1 MPLLWVMTGRLSQC
15 FPISGLSAPQDGPD
29 AAEVVATASAEPV
42 RRRHHRTALGAE
54 PALVDHAASL
64 ALGRLNWFGRT
75 GPGRL
80 FDSSGSCPLDVA
92 QAELYAEARRIA
104 RLKHSL

>member
-1 MPLLWVMTGRLSQC
+1 VGANQRPGFVAIPTKTGVGWNCGNQ
-15 FPISGLSAPQDGPD
+15 PNQ
-29 AAEVVATASAEPV
+29 
-42 RRRHHRTALGAE
+42 RRAI
-54 PALVDHAASL
+54 
-64 ALGRLNWFGRT
+64 
-75 GPGRL
+75 